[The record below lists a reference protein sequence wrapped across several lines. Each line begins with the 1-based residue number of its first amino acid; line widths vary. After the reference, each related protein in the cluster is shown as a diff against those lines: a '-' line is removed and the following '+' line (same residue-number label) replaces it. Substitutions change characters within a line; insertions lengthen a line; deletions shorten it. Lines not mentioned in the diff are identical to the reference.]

1 MFECYLRIVANA
13 SACLVQFRPRNRG
26 NMVSTDSARLV
37 PLRRPNRGDTVPLG
51 HCFTFEPPLSPPPT
65 IPLAPFQ
72 AAEFRRHCESSLIAF
87 VLHRGPP
94 MNIGIAPPGISAYYF
109 CSSLRTMRVSIPNL
123 PPVSLVPVLT
133 GPSTHGDI
141 SFFLL
146 IEYFLPLLLHLHL
159 SSK

>member
-72 AAEFRRHCESSLIAF
+72 AAEFRRHCETSLIAF
-87 VLHRGPP
+87 VLHRSPP

-109 CSSLRTMRVSIPNL
+109 CVLLCVLFRVSIRTCQRFRW
-123 PPVSLVPVLT
+123 S
-133 GPSTHGDI
+133 PSSPGRRTMVI
-141 SFFLL
+141 PFF
-146 IEYFLPLLLHLHL
+146 FC
-159 SSK
+159 